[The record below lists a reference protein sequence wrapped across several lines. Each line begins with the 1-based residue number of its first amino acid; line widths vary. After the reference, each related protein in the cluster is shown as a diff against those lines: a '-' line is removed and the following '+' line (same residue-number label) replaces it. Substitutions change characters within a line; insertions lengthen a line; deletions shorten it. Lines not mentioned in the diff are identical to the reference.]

1 MIPWVCGSGERKG
14 EKEGFSRLEEAQKG
28 GFAFLCF
35 LKAVLCVLCSV
46 ASVESGC
53 L

>member
-1 MIPWVCGSGERKG
+1 MIAWICGYGERKG
-14 EKEGFSRLEEAQKG
+14 EKEGFSRLEKAQKG
-28 GFAFLCF
+28 GFAFLCV

-46 ASVESGC
+46 ASVESDC